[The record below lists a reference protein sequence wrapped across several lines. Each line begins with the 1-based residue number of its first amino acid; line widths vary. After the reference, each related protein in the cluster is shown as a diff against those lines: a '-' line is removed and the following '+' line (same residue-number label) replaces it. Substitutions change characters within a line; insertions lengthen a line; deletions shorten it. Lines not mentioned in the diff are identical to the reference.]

1 MDSDEVNIGEKT
13 IVTFKTRGE
22 VIDNSKQEVTH
33 VTGGGGGGGGGVV
46 KVAPITSYTTTSHR
60 FWIKTED
67 GIEES
72 YTINDSDL
80 PLRTRQI
87 ITIISTGLKGS
98 GTSYVMLVVNHSS
111 RTWHWVGYRDTLHKM
126 VDKKLVGW
134 LLIIFLPIVALF
146 VVGVMAELLP
156 HAVLEDV
163 ESEDL
168 DGPIFTLMLVTF
180 LFPFY
185 FRRKGISQN
194 NSLVDELNDHL
205 KGIAETTLSK
215 D

>member
-46 KVAPITSYTTTSHR
+46 KVAPVTSYTTTSHEY
-60 FWIKTED
+60 WIKRED
-67 GIEES
+67 GIEEC
-72 YTINDSDL
+72 YTTNDSDL
-80 PLRTRQI
+80 PLRTGQI

-134 LLIIFLPIVALF
+134 LRIIFLPIVALI
-146 VVGVMAELLP
+146 VVVAILPQDVLADRDGALLMILP
-156 HAVLEDV
+156 
-163 ESEDL
+163 
-168 DGPIFTLMLVTF
+168 LVFIYQF
-180 LFPFY
+180 LC
-185 FRRKGISQN
+185 RRKGISQN